1 MLFFVISYTNTN
13 TRRVIYQSTRYPCR
27 YWLLRLGKRCI
38 KAAQSTKLTY
48 LISSSCDI
56 GGPWSVVSYLVCSS
70 RLERHCASFK
80 LHVALCLFD
89 TNRPSHSSL
98 FPTHSLTGGQAGG
111 RAARCRPST
120 PPRLPS
126 LASSLLPPLSAPALP
141 SCLLP
146 SLSVGHKRPV
156 CPRDVASSR
165 RAGVRVPLCPH
176 VRQAGASVRART
188 PLCVM
193 DAK

>member
-1 MLFFVISYTNTN
+1 MLYFVLSYTNTN
-13 TRRVIYQSTRYPCR
+13 RRVIYQSARQPCR

-70 RLERHCASFK
+70 RLKRHCTSFK

-98 FPTHSLTGGQAGG
+98 FPTHSLTGG

-156 CPRDVASSR
+156 CPRDVAPAAPASAS
-165 RAGVRVPLCPH
+165 P
-176 VRQAGASVRART
+176 SVRMSVGGRECEGENSA
-188 PLCVM
+188 LCDGRHVTILI
-193 DAK
+193 

>member
-1 MLFFVISYTNTN
+1 MLYFVLSYTNTN
-13 TRRVIYQSTRYPCR
+13 TRRVIYQSARQPCR

-70 RLERHCASFK
+70 RLKRHCTSFK

-98 FPTHSLTGGQAGG
+98 FPTHSLTGG
-111 RAARCRPST
+111 RADSSEITLPCLLAPSASFRPRPSF
-120 PPRLPS
+120 LP
-126 LASSLLPPLSAPALP
+126 
-141 SCLLP
+141 P
-146 SLSVGHKRPV
+146 SLSVGRP
-156 CPRDVASSR
+156 
-165 RAGVRVPLCPH
+165 
-176 VRQAGASVRART
+176 
-188 PLCVM
+188 
-193 DAK
+193 